1 MEIVAQGLIQLPRTG
16 QSVSYYPGDDGDI
29 QAGVPWPSPRFT
41 DHANGTVTDNLTGL
55 MWTKN
60 GNLVGYPM
68 IWEDA
73 LDYVEEMNSGDGP
86 NFAYKDWRLP
96 NIIELESLVNI
107 GEEVI
112 AHWLNSQGFQNVG
125 EAGNLMNYLA

>member
-1 MEIVAQGLIQLPRTG
+1 MQQEIVRALRISVPILFLAFIVPMEIVAQRLIQLPRTG

-73 LDYVEEMNSGDGP
+73 LDYVEEMNSGDDP
-86 NFAYKDWRLP
+86 HFCL
-96 NIIELESLVNI
+96 
-107 GEEVI
+107 
-112 AHWLNSQGFQNVG
+112 
-125 EAGNLMNYLA
+125 